1 VNSEQDQ
8 EESRRHIALI
18 MASSDPINLI
28 KGWPST
34 SLLPTKHLSRAA
46 QTALADPSIA
56 FPGLL
61 YGPDEGYAPLRE
73 SLGVWLSEFYQ
84 PEQPV
89 SKERITITGGA
100 SQNLACL
107 LEVFTDPVYTRD
119 IMFAAPAYMLAFRIF
134 EDNGFSG
141 KMKAI
146 PEDDDGMDMGLLRKA
161 LEESEK
167 RSSDNKTPVSY
178 SFLSQ
183 LRPLLT
189 SVDVQAYKTLREI
202 LPSCHLLRAHLL
214 KSFIKDL
221 ATGSKD

>member
-1 VNSEQDQ
+1 
-8 EESRRHIALI
+8 
-18 MASSDPINLI
+18 MASPDSINLI

-34 SLLPTKHLSRAA
+34 SLLPTQHISRAA

-73 SLGVWLSEFYQ
+73 TLGEWLSDFYQ

-89 SKERITITGGA
+89 GKERITITGGA

-119 IMFAAPAYMLAFRIF
+119 VLFAAPAYMLAFRIF

-167 RSSDNKTPVSY
+167 HSSENKAPVGCS
-178 SFLSQ
+178 LSKLPQ
-183 LRPLLT
+183 ALLMSPVVQT
-189 SVDVQAYKTLREI
+189 SKTLCKI
-202 LPSCHLLRAHLL
+202 LQTCHLLRAYFL
-214 KSFIKDL
+214 KSFFKDL
-221 ATGSKD
+221 AAQSKD

>member
-1 VNSEQDQ
+1 
-8 EESRRHIALI
+8 
-18 MASSDPINLI
+18 MASPDSINLI

-34 SLLPTKHLSRAA
+34 SLLPTQHISRAA

-73 SLGVWLSEFYQ
+73 TLGEWLSEFYR

-119 IMFAAPAYMLAFRIF
+119 VLFAAPAYMLAFRIF

-141 KMKAI
+141 KMKAV

-167 RSSDNKTPVSY
+167 HSSENKAPVGC
-178 SFLSQ
+178 SFSKLP
-183 LRPLLT
+183 RALLI
-189 SVDVQAYKTLREI
+189 SPDVQTSKTLRKI
-202 LPSCHLLRAHLL
+202 LQTCHLLRAYFL

-221 ATGSKD
+221 AAQSKG

>member
-1 VNSEQDQ
+1 
-8 EESRRHIALI
+8 
-18 MASSDPINLI
+18 MASPDSINLI

-34 SLLPTKHLSRAA
+34 SLLPTQHISRAA

-73 SLGVWLSEFYQ
+73 TLGEWLSDFYQ

-89 SKERITITGGA
+89 GKERITITGGA

-119 IMFAAPAYMLAFRIF
+119 VLFAAPAYMLAFRIF

-146 PEDDDGMDMGLLRKA
+146 PEDHDGMDMGLLRKA

-167 RSSDNKTPVSY
+167 HSSENKAPVGC
-178 SFLSQ
+178 SFSKLSQ
-183 LRPLLT
+183 SSLISL
-189 SVDVQAYKTLREI
+189 DVQTSKTLRKI
-202 LPSCHLLRAHLL
+202 LQTCHLLRAYFL

-221 ATGSKD
+221 AAQSKG